1 MFAALEELVERRI
14 EEARR
19 QGAFDDL
26 PGSGRPLELD
36 DDRLVPEE
44 LRMAYRILKNA
55 GLAPPEVEALRGIDV
70 LLGAALDAAD
80 GASAGPHGRRDGRTA
95 EDGGGQGGA
104 EGRGMGGRGTGGR
117 DGAEGRGAR
126 RMIALAVA
134 LEQRG
139 ASLTSGAA
147 LAYRRAFI
155 DKLARS

>member
-55 GLAPPEVEALRGIDV
+55 GLVPPEVEALRDIDV

-80 GASAGPHGRRDGRTA
+80 GMPAGPR
-95 EDGGGQGGA
+95 
-104 EGRGMGGRGTGGR
+104 GGRGGCM
-117 DGAEGRGAR
+117 AEAG
-126 RMIALAVA
+126 
-134 LEQRG
+134 
-139 ASLTSGAA
+139 GAA